1 MKKSLIALALMG
13 AFSGAALAQSSVTL
27 YGIVDIGLQM
37 NTTGVNLG
45 TTAAPQWSQE
55 DVWGV
60 NSGYQSGSRWGMR
73 GSEVLGGGWNA
84 VFTLEGGYS
93 PDTGTLGQ
101 GGRLFGRQA
110 WAGLQSAGMGTFAAG
125 RFATPSSGTGS
136 FDQWGFV
143 DPFATGWGINS
154 LGSTFIPSNALR
166 EDNAVL
172 WSSPNWAGFN
182 FGAMYS
188 FQANGAE
195 VAPSGNNTTAGTLAA
210 KWAGGPFAVALT
222 YDVFFKPDNAP
233 VGVTDDQTMM
243 QLGGTWDFKIAK
255 LHAGYAIQR
264 GIAVATS
271 GLNSGYYALTGLQQ
285 FDNNA
290 YMIGASV
297 PLFGGS
303 LLGSYQYADAK
314 SAQGL
319 NAGVTYVFEPDYSV
333 WGIGYS
339 YPFSRRTNM
348 YVGYGQR
355 SWDGTVQVGPG
366 VSDPANQFNVKQF
379 ALGIRHLF

>member
-27 YGIVDIGLQM
+27 YGIIDVGVQM
-37 NTTGVNLG
+37 NTSGVNLG
-45 TTAAPQWSQE
+45 TTAAPRWSQE

-60 NSGYQSGSRWGMR
+60 DSGYQSGSRWGMR
-73 GSEVLGGGWNA
+73 GSENLGSGWNA

-93 PDTGTLGQ
+93 PDTGQLGQ
-101 GGRLFGRQA
+101 GNRLFGRQA
-110 WAGLQSAGMGTFAAG
+110 WAGIQSAGMGTFAAG

-188 FQANGAE
+188 FNVNGSE
-195 VAPSGNNTTAGTLAA
+195 VAPSGNNTSAATLAG

-233 VGVTDDQTMM
+233 VGVTDDQTMF
-243 QLGGTWDFKIAK
+243 QIGGTWDFKIVK
-255 LHAGYAIQR
+255 LHAGYAIQN
-264 GIAVATS
+264 GIAIASS
-271 GLNSGYYALTGLQQ
+271 GVNTIYVPTGLQQ
-285 FDNNA
+285 FDNKA
-290 YMIGASV
+290 YMLGASI
-297 PLFGGS
+297 PLMGGS

-314 SAQGL
+314 
-319 NAGVTYVFEPDYSV
+319 NAIGTGYSFEPDYSV
-333 WGIGYS
+333 WGIGYT

-355 SWDGTVQVGPG
+355 SWDGSVTLTSG
-366 VSDPANQFNVKQF
+366 VADPKNAFDRKQF

>member
-13 AFSGAALAQSSVTL
+13 AFSGTALAQSSVTL
-27 YGIVDIGLQM
+27 YGIVDIGVQM
-37 NTTGVNLG
+37 NTSGVNLG
-45 TTAAPQWSQE
+45 TTAVPRWSQE

-60 NSGYQSGSRWGMR
+60 DSGYQSGSRWGMR
-73 GSEVLGGGWNA
+73 GSEALGSGWSA

-101 GGRLFGRQA
+101 SGRLFGRQA
-110 WAGLQSAGMGTFAAG
+110 WAGLASAGAGTFVLG
-125 RFATPSSGTGS
+125 RLATPSSGTGS

-166 EDNAVL
+166 EDNGML
-172 WSSPNWAGFN
+172 WASPTWGGFN
-182 FGAMYS
+182 FAAMYS
-188 FQANGAE
+188 FNVNGSE
-195 VAPSGNNTTAGTLAA
+195 VVPSGNNTTAGTLAG
-210 KWAGGPFAVALT
+210 KWAGGPFAVAIT
-222 YDVFFKPDNAP
+222 YDVFFKPDNAAA
-233 VGVTDDQTMM
+233 GVTDDQTMM
-243 QLGGTWDFKIAK
+243 QIGGTWDFKVVK

-264 GIAVATS
+264 GIAIASS
-271 GLNSGYYALTGLQQ
+271 GVQGVFIPTGLQQ

-290 YMIGASV
+290 YMGGVTV

-303 LLGSYQYADAK
+303 LLASYQYADAK
-314 SAQGL
+314 NVQGSNL
-319 NAGVTYVFEPDYSV
+319 AVPYTFEADYSV

-355 SWDGTVQVGPG
+355 SWDGSITQAGRAT
-366 VSDPANQFNVKQF
+366 DPKNAFDKAQF